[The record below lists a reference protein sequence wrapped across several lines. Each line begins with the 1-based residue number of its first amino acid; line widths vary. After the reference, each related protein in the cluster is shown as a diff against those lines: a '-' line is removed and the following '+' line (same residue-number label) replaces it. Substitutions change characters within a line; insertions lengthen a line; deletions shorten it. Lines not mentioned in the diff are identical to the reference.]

1 MYYPPMAITPRANYM
16 KGHDEDRSRDMAG
29 KSHVRLSGVFA
40 AHGLMSVGL
49 MSFGL
54 VAFGLMPA
62 VSAQASDARPQPN
75 WTNPAPAFKD
85 LPGVVPEE
93 ARVRKEAADS
103 PDCTTG
109 VEFRRWRSDSILGS
123 DSLPVQVYRCE
134 QGGFTYSGT
143 QMPNRPWVPGL
154 NPYDLPRD

>member
-1 MYYPPMAITPRANYM
+1 MYHPPMAIKPQANYM
-16 KGHDEDRSRDMAG
+16 KGHDADRSRDMAG

-40 AHGLMSVGL
+40 AHGLL
-49 MSFGL
+49 AFGL
-54 VAFGLMPA
+54 VAFGLMSA
-62 VSAQASDARPQPN
+62 VSAQASDAKPQPN

-109 VEFRRWRSDSILGS
+109 VEYRRWRRDSILSS
-123 DSLPVQVYRCE
+123 DGLPVQVYRCE

>member
-1 MYYPPMAITPRANYM
+1 
-16 KGHDEDRSRDMAG
+16 MAG
-29 KSHVRLSGVFA
+29 KSQGMFMGAAGLLGLAVLALLPALSA
-40 AHGLMSVGL
+40 E
-49 MSFGL
+49 
-54 VAFGLMPA
+54 
-62 VSAQASDARPQPN
+62 ASDPKPQPN
-75 WTNPAPAFKD
+75 WSNPAPAFKD

-109 VEFRRWRSDSILGS
+109 VEYRRWRSDSILGS

>member
-1 MYYPPMAITPRANYM
+1 
-16 KGHDEDRSRDMAG
+16 MAG
-29 KSHVRLSGVFA
+29 RSQRTARVALSV
-40 AHGLMSVGL
+40 L
-49 MSFGL
+49 GL
-54 VAFGLMPA
+54 VALGLIQALP
-62 VSAQASDARPQPN
+62 AQASDAKPQPN
-75 WTNPAPAFKD
+75 WSNPAPAPAFKD

-103 PDCTTG
+103 PNCTTG
-109 VEFRRWRSDSILGS
+109 VEYRRWRRDSILSS

-143 QMPNRPWVPGL
+143 ELPDRPWVPGL